1 MAGGLLIYRNHF
13 DLVGSFKMFSILMC
27 TADLSE
33 PCQNSL
39 TASSCFFAL
48 NVLCFERVK
57 RHANKKRINN
67 RKPIKNT
74 KVCNCVFF
82 QFKASFKIDLTSPV
96 LYSGSD
102 NLKQKFERNS
112 N

>member
-1 MAGGLLIYRNHF
+1 MAGGVLIYHNHF

-33 PCQNSL
+33 PSQNSL

-57 RHANKKRINN
+57 RHANNKKELITENQSRT
-67 RKPIKNT
+67 RKYVIA
-74 KVCNCVFF
+74 F
-82 QFKASFKIDLTSPV
+82 SF
-96 LYSGSD
+96 
-102 NLKQKFERNS
+102 NLKHLSKLI
-112 N
+112 